1 MKGHPK
7 GRTGAFST
15 SPTSLPPHLWLCKQT
30 PVDGSVDL
38 RGRGSIW
45 LMRGPLGAG
54 LVLICKASLQKVV
67 TTVHIPG
74 LNSETLGR
82 GSRKVWT
89 TENPEAGKNTQQS
102 WDKGPSHP
110 A

>member
-1 MKGHPK
+1 M
-7 GRTGAFST
+7 A
-15 SPTSLPPHLWLCKQT
+15 
-30 PVDGSVDL
+30 DE
-38 RGRGSIW
+38 
-45 LMRGPLGAG
+45 RGPLEAG

-102 WDKGPSHP
+102 WDKSPSHP